1 MKKIK
6 SILSIVLC
14 VSLLTALTIP
24 SFAATLDQNSPSG
37 EAKVVYKA
45 GQTTDDKGTEDPSD
59 DVVSG
64 TYTVSIPEYI
74 EAAAQGE
81 TPTAYDVTAQDVL
94 IPYATSLN
102 VSVNFDNT
110 LKLADNT
117 ATVIAY
123 DLQANGASVST
134 GATILTVAA
143 GNPDAATTSTVAA
156 VLTQAP
162 SYSGVYSNTATFSV
176 AVA

>member
-1 MKKIK
+1 MKKAK
-6 SILSIVLC
+6 TILSVLLCAALMLTMC
-14 VSLLTALTIP
+14 VPA
-24 SFAATLDQNSPSG
+24 FAATLDQNTTSG
-37 EAKVVYKA
+37 DANVVYKA
-45 GQTTDDKGTEDPSD
+45 GQTANDNGTDDPSD
-59 DVVSG
+59 DSVSG
-64 TYTVSIPEYI
+64 TYTVTIPEYI

-102 VSVNFDNT
+102 VSVDFDNT

-143 GNPDAATTSTVAA
+143 GTPDATTTSTVAA

-162 SYSGVYSNTATFSV
+162 AYSGVYSNTATFTV

>member
-1 MKKIK
+1 MRKIK
-6 SILSIVLC
+6 SIVSVMLC
-14 VSLLTALTIP
+14 AALIAAMAVP
-24 SFAATLDQNSPSG
+24 SFAATLDQNTPSG
-37 EAKVVYKA
+37 NAKIVYKA

-81 TPTAYDVTAQDVL
+81 APTAYDVTAQDVL

-102 VSVNFDNT
+102 VSVDFDNT

-162 SYSGVYSNTATFSV
+162 SYSGVYSNTATFGV

>member
-1 MKKIK
+1 M
-6 SILSIVLC
+6 LCAVLIAAMA
-14 VSLLTALTIP
+14 VP
-24 SFAATLDQNSPSG
+24 SFAATLDQNTPSG
-37 EAKVVYKA
+37 NAKIVYKA

-64 TYTVSIPEYI
+64 TYPVSIPEYI

-81 TPTAYDVTAQDVL
+81 APTAYDVTAQDVL

-102 VSVNFDNT
+102 VSVDFDNT

-162 SYSGVYSNTATFSV
+162 SYSGVYSNTATFGV